1 MTKLTRRRFLGA
13 ISALLVAPLAK
24 RASAA
29 IALPSPV
36 ADSPPSAELCDKVTL
51 MATTTAAAP
60 SPGSAKMYFG
70 EEILNSAKEAELLG
84 NALSPFSSLLRGLP
98 VVSSP
103 LLGPNEMLFLSTP
116 PCSLRWQRERVKTKD
131 CFVGFDPALIVH
143 DELKE
148 FSGLDEPFYLSL
160 QPQHRKVKDPLTVEQ
175 VKEMRENLWGKWN
188 ETK

>member
-1 MTKLTRRRFLGA
+1 M
-13 ISALLVAPLAK
+13 ISASLIAPLVK

-29 IALPSPV
+29 VVLPSPV
-36 ADSPPSAELCDKVTL
+36 ADSSLSAELCDKVIPI
-51 MATTTAAAP
+51 ATTTAAAP
-60 SPGSAKMYFG
+60 SSGSAKMYFS

-84 NALSPFSSLLRGLP
+84 NALSSFSSLLKELP

-103 LLGPNEMLFLSTP
+103 LLGSNEMLFLLTP

-160 QPQHRKVKDPLTVEQ
+160 QPQNRKVKDPLTEKQ
-175 VKEMRENLWGKWN
+175 VKEMREDLWEKWN